1 MRSAQT
7 KFKKNCCLFK
17 AHLSLKSVPWQDLT
31 LFKSLYKY
39 HIKVSMRMMMLVK
52 GQMRK
57 LMFESSHSPQLTGT
71 SPRHIVNNLWPP
83 RLRLRHAHTPSRRQR
98 KCVGE
103 VGLLGDTHQCCFS
116 LYLFLSVNNID
127 ERPIMLKQNI
137 PSSFIEGK
145 STI

>member
-1 MRSAQT
+1 MKLTRD
-7 KFKKNCCLFK
+7 LG
-17 AHLSLKSVPWQDLT
+17 LKSDPWQDLT
-31 LFKSLYKY
+31 LCKSLCKY

-127 ERPIMLKQNI
+127 ERPIPIMFVKAKY
-137 PSSFIEGK
+137 SYVFHRG
-145 STI
+145 